1 MDTCRSWQSA
11 VPPVFSMA
19 IVVWAVV
26 FLQFWRRTN
35 AEILTR
41 FATAE
46 LWNSHLQIVV
56 AFYLGF
62 VPALVVSNQ
71 LQIVSSMWGHCR
83 QYVQLIKGTQTETK
97 CDVQLIQKL
106 QHMVYVGGRLVAKM
120 MNFKP

>member
-1 MDTCRSWQSA
+1 VDSCRSWQSA

-56 AFYLGF
+56 PFF
-62 VPALVVSNQ
+62 LV
-71 LQIVSSMWGHCR
+71 LFLHLLWAIIFR
-83 QYVQLIKGTQTETK
+83 L
-97 CDVQLIQKL
+97 
-106 QHMVYVGGRLVAKM
+106 LVALQTICAINKIDKLKPNVM
-120 MNFKP
+120 CILFKNSNIWFM